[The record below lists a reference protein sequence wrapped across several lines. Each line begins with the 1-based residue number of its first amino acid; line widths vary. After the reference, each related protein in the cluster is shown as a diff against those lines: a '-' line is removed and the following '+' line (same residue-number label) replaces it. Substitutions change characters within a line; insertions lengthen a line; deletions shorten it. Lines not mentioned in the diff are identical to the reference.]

1 MGRGRTGP
9 LLSQGCYA
17 KTPITEPA
25 ELTHCRADCFQ
36 KAINPQGFFLVTL
49 YQSEVE
55 SLGFE
60 TLSVLKVDFAKH
72 AEAT

>member
-36 KAINPQGFFLVTL
+36 KAINPQGFFFLMTL

-55 SLGFE
+55 
-60 TLSVLKVDFAKH
+60 
-72 AEAT
+72 

>member
-36 KAINPQGFFLVTL
+36 KAINPQGFFFSHDIISIRSGVR
-49 YQSEVE
+49 V
-55 SLGFE
+55 
-60 TLSVLKVDFAKH
+60 
-72 AEAT
+72 